1 MSKRIRYDGDIRPS
15 EITPRSIAF
24 GRRRLLGAAAGLAL
38 AWRSGA
44 AWASPPNPDERFRT
58 AARSRYSTDETPTP
72 LEIATTR
79 TRFRELEEDI
89 AKNGEAYTPYPWK
102 VSVEGAC
109 AKPRVFDLD
118 DLLTLAP
125 FEERTYRMLCT
136 EGWLHIVPYI
146 GYPLSEILKRVEP
159 TGNAKYVELTALY
172 DPKQFRGQREITYI
186 DWPYVEGLRMDEA
199 MHPLTFVA
207 LGAYGQVLPKGLGAP
222 IAVRVPWKFGTKSP
236 KAVVRM
242 RLMEEQPRTIW
253 PARYPKLHTFWGNV
267 NPEGKSALF
276 GRGMRER
283 AYGDIL
289 SKPTRRYNGYAEHVA
304 SLYAGM
310 DLERMY

>member
-1 MSKRIRYDGDIRPS
+1 MYDRDIRPS
-15 EITPRSIAF
+15 EITPESIAF
-24 GRRRLLGAAAGLAL
+24 GRRRLLGAAAGLAFT
-38 AWRSGA
+38 WGSGA
-44 AWASPPNPDERFRT
+44 AWASAPNARELFRSPP
-58 AARSRYSTDETPTP
+58 RSRYSTDEALTPI
-72 LEIATTR
+72 EIATTR

-118 DLLTLAP
+118 DLLRLAP
-125 FEERTYRMLCT
+125 FEERIYRMLCT

-146 GYPLSEILKRVEP
+146 GYPLSEVLKRVEP
-159 TGNAKYVELTALY
+159 TANAKYVEFTSLF

-186 DWPYVEGLRMDEA
+186 DWPYVEGLRIDEA

-207 LGAYGQVLPKGLGAP
+207 LGAYGQILPKGLGAP

-242 RLMEEQPRTIW
+242 RLMEDQPRTIW

-267 NPEGKSALF
+267 NPQGKSALF

-283 AYGDIL
+283 AYGDIF
-289 SKPTRRYNGYAEHVA
+289 SSPTRQYNGYAEHVA
-304 SLYAGM
+304 SLYTGM

>member
-1 MSKRIRYDGDIRPS
+1 MSRPRYDADIVPS
-15 EITPRSIAF
+15 EITPEAIAY
-24 GRRRLLGAAAGLAL
+24 GRRRIVSAAAGMAAL
-38 AWRSGA
+38 AWWGGNASAATGA
-44 AWASPPNPDERFRT
+44 ERFPGVP
-58 AARSRYSTDETPTP
+58 RSRFSTDESPTP
-72 LEIATTR
+72 IEIATTR

-109 AKPRVFDLD
+109 GKPRVFDLD
-118 DLLTLAP
+118 ELLRLAP
-125 FEERTYRMLCT
+125 LEERIYRMLCT

-159 TGNAKYVELTALY
+159 TGGAKYVEFTCLL

-186 DWPYVEGLRMDEA
+186 EWPYVEALRMDEA
-199 MHPLTFVA
+199 MHPLTLVA
-207 LGAYGQVLPKGLGAP
+207 LGAYGQMLPKGLGAP

-242 RLMEEQPRTIW
+242 RLMERQPATIW
-253 PARYPKLHTFWGNV
+253 NTRYPKLHSFWGNV

-276 GRGMRER
+276 GRGLRER
-283 AYGDIL
+283 RDGDIL
-289 SKPTRRYNGYAEHVA
+289 SKPARHYNGYAEHVA

-310 DLERMY
+310 DLERMF

>member
-1 MSKRIRYDGDIRPS
+1 MPIIRYDRDIRPS
-15 EITPRSIAF
+15 EITPESIAF
-24 GRRRLLGAAAGLAL
+24 GRRRLLTAAAGLGL
-38 AWRSGA
+38 AWATRNASGA
-44 AWASPPNPDERFRT
+44 NAPSSDRFRSVPK
-58 AARSRYSTDETPTP
+58 SRFSTDEAPTP
-72 LEIATTR
+72 IEIATTR

-146 GYPLSEILKRVEP
+146 GYPLSELLKRVEP
-159 TGNAKYVELTALY
+159 TGNAKYVEFTALL

-199 MHPLTFVA
+199 MHPLTLVA

-236 KAVVRM
+236 KAVVKI
-242 RLMEEQPRTIW
+242 RLTETRPTTIW
-253 PARYPKLHTFWGNV
+253 PARYPKLHSFWGNV
-267 NPEGKSALF
+267 NPAGKSALF
-276 GRGMRER
+276 GHGMRER
-283 AYGDIL
+283 RDGDL
-289 SKPTRRYNGYAEHVA
+289 FSKATRQYNGYAEHVA
-304 SLYAGM
+304 SMYAGM
-310 DLERMY
+310 DPETMF

>member
-1 MSKRIRYDGDIRPS
+1 MTRYDRAIAPS
-15 EITPRSIAF
+15 EITAEAVAF
-24 GRRRLLGAAAGLAL
+24 GRRRVLTAAAGIATLAL
-38 AWRSGA
+38 ASRMGWA
-44 AWASPPNPDERFRT
+44 ADARFT
-58 AARSRYSTDETPTP
+58 GLPRSRYSTDEPTTPI
-72 LEIATTR
+72 EIATTR

-118 DLLTLAP
+118 ELLRLAP
-125 FEERTYRMLCT
+125 LEERVYRMLCT

-159 TGNAKYVELTALY
+159 TGNAKYVEFTALL

-186 DWPYVEGLRMDEA
+186 DWPYVEALRMDEA
-199 MHPLTFVA
+199 MHPLALVA
-207 LGAYGQVLPKGLGAP
+207 LGAYGQMLPKGLGAP

-242 RLMEEQPRTIW
+242 RLTEQQPSTIW

-267 NPEGKSALF
+267 NPAGKNALF
-276 GRGMRER
+276 GRGLRER
-283 AYGDIL
+283 RDGDIL
-289 SKPTRRYNGYAEHVA
+289 TKPARHYNGYAEHVA
-304 SLYAGM
+304 SLYTGM
-310 DLERMY
+310 DLDRMF

>member
-1 MSKRIRYDGDIRPS
+1 MSRRIRYDRDIRPS
-15 EITPRSIAF
+15 EITPESIAF

-38 AWRSGA
+38 AWRSGVASA
-44 AWASPPNPDERFRT
+44 AVPNASELFRS
-58 AARSRYSTDETPTP
+58 APKGRYSTGEPVTPVET
-72 LEIATTR
+72 ATTR

-89 AKNGEAYTPYPWK
+89 AKNGEAYAPYPWK

-159 TGNAKYVELTALY
+159 TANAKYVEFTSLL
-172 DPKQFRGQREITYI
+172 DPKRFRGQREITYI

-236 KAVVRM
+236 KIVVRM
-242 RLMEEQPRTIW
+242 RLMEEQPATIW

-283 AYGDIL
+283 AYGDIF
-289 SKPTRRYNGYAEHVA
+289 SSPARQYNGYAEHVA
-304 SLYAGM
+304 SLYTGM

>member
-1 MSKRIRYDGDIRPS
+1 MRRIRYDRDIHPS
-15 EITPRSIAF
+15 EITPESVAF

-38 AWRSGA
+38 SWGSRAAGA
-44 AWASPPNPDERFRT
+44 STTYSDERFV
-58 AARSRYSTDETPTP
+58 AAAKSRYSTDERPTP
-72 LEIATTR
+72 IEIATTR

-109 AKPRVFDLD
+109 ARPRVFDLD

-125 FEERTYRMLCT
+125 FEERVYRMLCT

-146 GYPLSEILKRVEP
+146 GYPLSEVLERVEP
-159 TGNAKYVELTALY
+159 TANAKYVEFTALL

-207 LGAYGQVLPKGLGAP
+207 LGAYGQMLPKGLGAP
-222 IAVRVPWKFGTKSP
+222 IAVRAPWKFGTKSP

-242 RLMEEQPRTIW
+242 RLMEQQPSTIW

-267 NPEGKSALF
+267 NPAGKSAFF
-276 GRGMRER
+276 GRGLRER
-283 AYGDIL
+283 RDGDIL
-289 SKPTRRYNGYAEHVA
+289 SKPARQYNGYAEHVA

>member
-1 MSKRIRYDGDIRPS
+1 MSKRIRYDRGILPS
-15 EITPRSIAF
+15 EITPEPIAF

-38 AWRSGA
+38 AWRSGVASA
-44 AWASPPNPDERFRT
+44 AVLNASELFRS
-58 AARSRYSTDETPTP
+58 APKSRYSTGEVPTP
-72 LEIATTR
+72 IEIATTR

-146 GYPLSEILKRVEP
+146 GYPLAEILKRVEP
-159 TGNAKYVELTALY
+159 TANAKYVEFTSLL

-199 MHPLTFVA
+199 MHPLAFVA
-207 LGAYGQVLPKGLGAP
+207 LGAYGQILPKGLGAP

-236 KAVVRM
+236 KAIVRM
-242 RLMEEQPRTIW
+242 RLVERQPATIW

-283 AYGDIL
+283 AYGDIF
-289 SKPTRRYNGYAEHVA
+289 SKPARQYNGYAEHVA

-310 DLERMY
+310 DLEQMY

>member
-1 MSKRIRYDGDIRPS
+1 VRRIRYDAAIRPS
-15 EITPRSIAF
+15 EITPETVAF
-24 GRRRLLGAAAGLAL
+24 GRRRLLTAAAGVAL
-38 AWRSGA
+38 SWGA
-44 AWASPPNPDERFRT
+44 ARAWAVPIGGDNRFREVP
-58 AARSRYSTDETPTP
+58 RSRYSTDETPTP
-72 LEIATTR
+72 IGIATTR

-102 VSVEGAC
+102 VTVEGAC

-118 DLLTLAP
+118 ELLALAP
-125 FEERTYRMLCT
+125 FEERVYRMLCT

-159 TGNAKYVELTALY
+159 TGNAKYVEFTALL

-222 IAVRVPWKFGTKSP
+222 LAVRVPWKFGTKSP

-242 RLMEEQPRTIW
+242 RLLEQQPTTIW
-253 PARYPKLHTFWGNV
+253 ASRYPKLHSFWGNV

-276 GRGMRER
+276 GHGMRER
-283 AYGDIL
+283 RDGDIF
-289 SKPTRRYNGYAEHVA
+289 SSPTRQYNGYAEHVA

-310 DLERMY
+310 DPERMY

>member
-1 MSKRIRYDGDIRPS
+1 MRRIRYDHDIRPS
-15 EITPRSIAF
+15 EITPASVAF
-24 GRRRLLGAAAGLAL
+24 GRRRMLGAAAGLAL
-38 AWRSGA
+38 SWG
-44 AWASPPNPDERFRT
+44 T
-58 AARSRYSTDETPTP
+58 AARWAAAASGNERFVAATKSPYSTDERPTP
-72 LEIATTR
+72 IGIAATR

-109 AKPRVFDLD
+109 ARPRVFDLD

-125 FEERTYRMLCT
+125 FEERVYRMLCT

-146 GYPLSEILKRVEP
+146 GYPLSEVLRRVEP
-159 TGNAKYVELTALY
+159 TASAKYVEFTALL

-186 DWPYVEGLRMDEA
+186 DWPYLEGLRIDEA

-207 LGAYGQVLPKGLGAP
+207 LGAYGQMLPKGLGAP

-242 RLMEEQPRTIW
+242 RLTEQQPATIW
-253 PARYPKLHTFWGNV
+253 ASRYPKLHTFWGNV
-267 NPEGKSALF
+267 NPAGKSAFF
-276 GRGMRER
+276 GRGLRER
-283 AYGDIL
+283 RDGDIL
-289 SKPTRRYNGYAEHVA
+289 SKPARPYNGYAEHVA

-310 DLERMY
+310 DVERMY

>member
-1 MSKRIRYDGDIRPS
+1 MPRIRYDRDIRPC
-15 EITPRSIAF
+15 EITPQTIAF
-24 GRRRLLGAAAGLAL
+24 GRRRLLTAAAGLAL
-38 AWRSGA
+38 SLGSRGT
-44 AWASPPNPDERFRT
+44 WASEPPGNERFR
-58 AARSRYSTDETPTP
+58 AAPKSRYSTEEPATPI
-72 LEIATTR
+72 EIATTR

-109 AKPRVFDLD
+109 ARPRVFDLD
-118 DLLTLAP
+118 DLLALAP
-125 FEERTYRMLCT
+125 FEERVYRMLCT

-146 GYPLSEILKRVEP
+146 GYPLAEILRRVEP
-159 TGNAKYVELTALY
+159 TGNAKHVEFTSLL

-186 DWPYVEGLRMDEA
+186 DWPYVEGLRIDEA

-242 RLMEEQPRTIW
+242 RLVEQQPRTIW

-267 NPEGKSALF
+267 NPAGKTALF
-276 GRGMRER
+276 GRGLRER
-283 AYGDIL
+283 RDGDIL
-289 SKPTRRYNGYAEHVA
+289 SKPARQYNGYAEHVA

-310 DLERMY
+310 DLEQMY